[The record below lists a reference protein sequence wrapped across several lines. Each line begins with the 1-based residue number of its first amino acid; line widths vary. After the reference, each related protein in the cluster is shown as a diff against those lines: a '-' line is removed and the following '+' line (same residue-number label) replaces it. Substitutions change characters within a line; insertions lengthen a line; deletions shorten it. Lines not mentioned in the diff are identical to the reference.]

1 MESFIKA
8 ADFFK
13 GNKPEDIVAK
23 YGTPVY
29 VYNED
34 ILRDRMRRVSKIITK
49 YEFHSNYSIKANT
62 NINILKI
69 ALSEGLY
76 ADAMSVGEM
85 RILLDA
91 GYPAEKIFFV
101 SNNVSKEEMQ
111 FAIDHDIL
119 ISIDSLSQLEQF
131 GEINKGGKCAVRIN
145 PGVGAGHHEKV
156 VTAGKKTKFAI
167 AEEDIDQIFSIAEK
181 YDLKIAGINQHVGSL
196 FMDPE
201 PFLQAVQNFLR
212 IAKKFQNLEFIDF
225 GGGYGIPYHKL
236 DDEKEFPMESFKK
249 DFEKLIDAFV
259 EDYGYAPLFKTEP
272 GRYCVAESCVLLGRV
287 HATKQ
292 NSGVKYIGT
301 DVGMNVLVRP
311 SMYDSWHDIEL
322 IRNNE
327 IVARENM
334 TEQTV
339 TGNICESGDLL
350 AKNRLLPEAKKGD
363 LVAVLDAGAYGYAM
377 CSSYNSR
384 PRPAEVLVT
393 SDGAVKCIRRA
404 ETYEDLMRLFEV

>member
-91 GYPAEKIFFV
+91 GFPAEKIFFV
-101 SNNVSKEEMQ
+101 SNNVSEEEMR

-393 SDGAVKCIRRA
+393 SDGTVKCIRRA
-404 ETYEDLMRLFEV
+404 ETYEDLMRLFDV

>member
-91 GYPAEKIFFV
+91 GFPAEKIFFV
-101 SNNVSKEEMQ
+101 SNNVSEEEMR

-181 YDLKIAGINQHVGSL
+181 YELKIAGINQHVGSL

-393 SDGAVKCIRRA
+393 SNGAVKCIRRA
-404 ETYEDLMRLFEV
+404 ETYEDLMRLFDV